1 MFNHVD
7 VELPRLDRETID
19 GVRYYKVP
27 DEEELLRLVSI
38 TSVTSHFNKEIFVKW
53 RKKVGDEEADRITK
67 RATSR
72 GTDMHTLVEHHLK
85 NEDLPK
91 VRPIS
96 DFLFKISKEK
106 LNLINDQVFVE
117 SKIQSLQY
125 QAKSQN
131 YIKQYLVKKGINKH
145 LIEEQ
150 ISLFYENNNKNI
162 EKENALKFAKKR
174 NLLDNEQDYQKKLSK
189 MARAGFG
196 YDVAKEI
203 LK

>member
-1 MFNHVD
+1 MS
-7 VELPRLDRETID
+7 
-19 GVRYYKVP
+19 
-27 DEEELLRLVSI
+27 EEKQIRFKLY
-38 TSVTSHFNKEIFVKW
+38 NEIQIIMEK
-53 RKKVGDEEADRITK
+53 
-67 RATSR
+67 
-72 GTDMHTLVEHHLK
+72 L
-85 NEDLPK
+85 
-91 VRPIS
+91 
-96 DFLFKISKEK
+96 EK

-150 ISLFYENNNKNI
+150 ISLFYENNNRNI

-189 MARAGFG
+189 MARAGFS
-196 YDVAKEI
+196 YDIAKEI